1 MNKVKRILALVGAI
15 LLVSLYLIT
24 FISALTASE
33 HSQAFF
39 QASMFSTIIIP
50 ILLYAYMLIYRI
62 TRKKDDDK
70 DEK

>member
-1 MNKVKRILALVGAI
+1 MNKAKRILAIVGVI

-39 QASMFSTIIIP
+39 QASLFSTIIIP
-50 ILLYAYMLIYRI
+50 ILIYAYMLIYRV
-62 TRKKDDDK
+62 TRKKDNEEDDK
-70 DEK
+70 